1 MVCLSAFMHSQQ
13 TFIKNMN
20 WLCTVSF
27 CWFCLVTEWYS
38 ATLQFHGL
46 ELARLLSPRDFPV
59 KPIFFRGSS
68 RPGDRVRVSASAGLF
83 FTPEPPGKPPFPSVT
98 WKIERRAL
106 LLRFWANAYARKAP
120 SFLTQLSRLS
130 LPFKLHVGLLS
141 PHRCSSRP
149 LFSRASTLAVLSPPC
164 NLLHAR
170 LWTSVLERPR
180 ALLRPGE
187 GPRLGPHPTVLMS
200 ERLLFTFGP
209 FAHRPAHACG
219 SADRCPSLGC
229 PLSQRCRS
237 S

>member
-1 MVCLSAFMHSQQ
+1 MHSQQ

-27 CWFCLVTEWYS
+27 RWFCLVTEWYS

-59 KPIFFRGSS
+59 KPIFFQGSS

-83 FTPEPPGKPPFPSVT
+83 LTPEPPGKPPFPSVT

-106 LLRFWANAYARKAP
+106 LLWFRANAYARKAP

-149 LFSRASTLAVLSPPC
+149 PFSRASTLAVLSPALRATCSMPVFGRRC
-164 NLLHAR
+164 WSVPGLFSGPARVHA
-170 LWTSVLERPR
+170 L
-180 ALLRPGE
+180 
-187 GPRLGPHPTVLMS
+187 
-200 ERLLFTFGP
+200 
-209 FAHRPAHACG
+209 AHTP
-219 SADRCPSLGC
+219 PS
-229 PLSQRCRS
+229 S
-237 S
+237 